1 MYSDGGRSVH
11 LSGARVNRCQED
23 YSFFKGYSLSLK
35 VFADTMSDP
44 LLRFSEDSRI
54 PSLLIEEEPV
64 L

>member
-1 MYSDGGRSVH
+1 MGELPAPYRTKCKVDTRGTIP
-11 LSGARVNRCQED
+11 
-23 YSFFKGYSLSLK
+23 FFKGYSLSLK
-35 VFADTMSDP
+35 VFADTISDP